1 MLRKELDEII
11 EILKKEYP
19 QAECSLRWKSPLELL
34 ICTQL
39 SAQCTD
45 VRVNMVT
52 PALFKRFPDAKS
64 FADADV
70 TEIEEYIKSTGLFR
84 SKAKNIKACCRM
96 IIDNYGGEVPDTL
109 EELVKLPGTGRK
121 TANLV
126 LGEYFGKPAY
136 VVDTHMIRL
145 THLIGIS
152 DGRDAVEIEKD
163 LRRLIPPEDP
173 KSKDALLLSH
183 MLIDHGRKVCIANR
197 PKCEECCLKDKCRE
211 GRSR

>member
-1 MLRKELDEII
+1 MLRKELNEII
-11 EILKKEYP
+11 DILKEEYP

-45 VRVNMVT
+45 MRVNMVT
-52 PALFKRFPDAKS
+52 PALFARFPDAQS

-70 TEIEEYIKSTGLFR
+70 AEIEEYIKSTGLFR
-84 SKAKNIKACCRM
+84 SKAKNIKACCRK
-96 IIDNYGGEVPDTL
+96 IIDDYGGNVPDSM

-152 DGRDAVEIEKD
+152 DGRDAVSIEKD
-163 LRRLIPPEDP
+163 LRKLIPPEDP
-173 KSKDALLLSH
+173 QSKDALLLSH

-197 PKCEECCLKDKCRE
+197 PQCGECCLKEKCFYQTQK
-211 GRSR
+211 